1 MKICNIIGARPQFIK
16 QATISRVVKNRG
28 DIEEIIIHTGQHY
41 DTNMSEQFFTELEI
55 PQPDYN
61 LGIGSGRHGVQTG
74 KMLAKIEEVLIDEK
88 PDCVLVYGDT
98 NSTIAGA
105 LAAAKLHIPVAHV
118 EAGLRSFNR
127 KMPEEINRIATD
139 AISDICF
146 APTQTAM
153 NHLKNEGL
161 ADRAVFSGDVM
172 YDSVLFY
179 AQKLQKS
186 TTRQDVEDFYLAT
199 IHRPANTDN
208 IENFNSIMKAF
219 STFDKQIIFPAHPRT
234 KNMIKDIAIPDNVKI
249 IEPVGYLDILKMVID
264 ADLVFTDSGGLQK
277 ECFFLKKRC
286 ITLREETEWIETLE
300 NNCNVLTGADY
311 QKIIEAE
318 KMECGE
324 FRIEDKFGNGKA
336 AEGIINKIVKHLEQK
351 K

>member
-1 MKICNIIGARPQFIK
+1 MCNIIGARPQFIK
-16 QATISRVVKNRG
+16 QATISRVVKNRD

-41 DTNMSEQFFTELEI
+41 DKNMSEQFFRELEI
-55 PQPDYN
+55 PEPEYN
-61 LGIGSGRHGVQTG
+61 LGIGSGPHGLQTG
-74 KMLAKIEEVLIDEK
+74 KMLQKIEEVLIQEY

-127 KMPEEINRIATD
+127 KMPEEINRIGTD
-139 AISDICF
+139 VISDILF

-153 NHLKNEGL
+153 DHLKKEGL
-161 ADRAVFSGDVM
+161 SNRSFFSGDVM

-179 AQKLQKS
+179 ANKLKNS
-186 TTRQDVEDFYLAT
+186 ITNHNYSDFYLAT

-208 IENFNSIMKAF
+208 IENFKSIMKAF

-234 KNMIKDIAIPDNVKI
+234 KNIIKNIVIPENVKI
-249 IEPVGYLDILKMVID
+249 INPVGYLNILEMVMA

-300 NNCNVLTGADY
+300 NNCNVLVGADY
-311 QKIIEAE
+311 QKIINAE
-318 KMECGE
+318 KMESGE
-324 FRIEDKFGNGKA
+324 FEIVNKFGDGNA
-336 AEGIINKIVKHLEQK
+336 AKVIINHFNNY
-351 K
+351 

>member
-1 MKICNIIGARPQFIK
+1 MKICNVIGARPQFIK
-16 QATISRVVKNRG
+16 QATISRVVKNRD

-41 DTNMSEQFFTELEI
+41 DINMSEQFFQELDI
-55 PQPDYN
+55 PEPDYN
-61 LGIGSGRHGVQTG
+61 LGIGSGQHGIQTG
-74 KMLAKIEEVLIDEK
+74 KMLAKIEEVLIWEK
-88 PDCVLVYGDT
+88 PDCILVYGDT

-139 AISDICF
+139 SISDILF
-146 APTQTAM
+146 APTQTAVK
-153 NHLKNEGL
+153 HLNNEGL
-161 ADRAVFSGDVM
+161 AGRAVFSGDVV

-179 AQKLQKS
+179 AQKLQNS
-186 TTRQDVEDFYLAT
+186 TASQDDKDFYLAT
-199 IHRPANTDN
+199 IHRPSNTDN
-208 IENFNSIMKAF
+208 IEKFKSIMKAF

-234 KNMIKDIAIPDNVKI
+234 KNIIKNIAIPENVKI
-249 IEPVGYLDILKMVID
+249 IKPVGYLEILKMVMD

-286 ITLREETEWIETLE
+286 ITLRDETEWIETLE
-300 NNCNVLTGADY
+300 NNCNLLTGADF

-318 KMECGE
+318 KLECGE
-324 FRIEDKFGNGKA
+324 FLIEDKFGNGKSP
-336 AEGIINKIVKHLEQK
+336 NLIVNTIKEYLENE
-351 K
+351 